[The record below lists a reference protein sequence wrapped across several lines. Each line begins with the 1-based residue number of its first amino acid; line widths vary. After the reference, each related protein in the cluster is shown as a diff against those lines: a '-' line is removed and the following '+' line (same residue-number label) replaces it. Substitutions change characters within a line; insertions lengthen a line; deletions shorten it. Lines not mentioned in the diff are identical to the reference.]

1 MVTLA
6 GDSRVHVAVSAFSAT
21 VTLGTTTTVG
31 AQRSALN
38 VQLLL
43 TVIFSFRHSFS
54 RWSRSRP
61 FVALY
66 FTGRSTF
73 LLHLMSPFLIV
84 PVLSASDVIAFAV
97 DLFVKPGFRHVN
109 MYCTCPITHRI
120 CSLRTLAT
128 GDIRWFGAPCHGELG
143 DKRR

>member
-1 MVTLA
+1 VTLA

-97 DLFVKPGFRHVN
+97 DLFVKPGFRQATTCQYVLYVSNYPSN
-109 MYCTCPITHRI
+109 MFTAYPGNRRY
-120 CSLRTLAT
+120 SMVRRAVSWRTR
-128 GDIRWFGAPCHGELG
+128 G
-143 DKRR
+143 